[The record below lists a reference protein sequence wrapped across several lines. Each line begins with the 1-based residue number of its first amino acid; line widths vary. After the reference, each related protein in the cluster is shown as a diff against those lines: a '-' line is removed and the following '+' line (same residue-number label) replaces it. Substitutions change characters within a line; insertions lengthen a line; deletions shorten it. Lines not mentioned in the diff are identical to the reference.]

1 MARPQGDLYGNAP
14 EKAETVLLV
23 IDVIN
28 DLEFPEGD
36 QLLEHMLPMAR
47 ELASLKQAARAAG
60 IPVVYVN
67 DNFGRWRS
75 DFHAQI
81 EHCLHDD
88 VRGEPVVKLLRP
100 EHEDYFILKPQQSGF
115 AATPLE
121 LMLDHFGAKTVILSG
136 VATHMCV
143 LFTAADAYQR
153 GYQITVSRDCVAAN
167 TVEDTQ
173 HALYVMQSGMRA
185 VTRPWRELDWH
196 KLTKPATS

>member
-1 MARPQGDLYGNAP
+1 VARPQGDLYGNAP
-14 EKAETVLLV
+14 EKSEVVLLV
-23 IDVIN
+23 IDIIN

-47 ELASLKQAARAAG
+47 ELASLQHAAREAG
-60 IPVVYVN
+60 IPVIYVN

-75 DFHAQI
+75 DFNAQI
-81 EHCLHDD
+81 EHCLHDG

-100 EHEDYFILKPQQSGF
+100 EREDYFILKPQQSGF

-143 LFTAADAYQR
+143 LFTAVDAYQR
-153 GYQITVSRDCVAAN
+153 GYQIIVPRDCVAAN
-167 TVEDTQ
+167 TVDDTR
-173 HALYVMQSGMRA
+173 HALQVMESGMRA
-185 VTRPWRELDWH
+185 ETRPWRELDWDE
-196 KLTKPATS
+196 LTQRATS